1 MACVCNIVNMHN
13 ILLHNVIKEV
23 MNVDLLTQKMA
34 TVQQMFR
41 LVVELQTIYSIIT
54 FENSLAY
61 C

>member
-1 MACVCNIVNMHN
+1 MHN
-13 ILLHNVIKEV
+13 ILLHNAIKEV

-34 TVQQMFR
+34 NVQQMFR